1 MTPRSQLAHH
11 LFLYGLEAN
20 NGFHI
25 FKRLEKKNQK
35 TVSWKLYLSVHK

>member
-25 FKRLEKKNQK
+25 FKRLEKKK
-35 TVSWKLYLSVHK
+35 SKDCFMKIVSQCP